1 MIATSTCINFSVL
14 NLTDNDC
21 PGHLL
26 CNEDIVL
33 DLLLSLDTSK
43 ASGPDGISAKMLKNT
58 ATSIYRSVTK
68 IFNQSISTGQV
79 PSGWK
84 SSLVVP
90 VPKTSDHL
98 QNPNNYRP
106 ISLLSILSKV
116 LESIFTP

>member
-1 MIATSTCINFSVL
+1 MLNNFFSQCFNHAFPPLSSEGEQL
-14 NLTDNDC
+14 NSTDNDC

-68 IFNQSISTGQV
+68 IFNRSHIE
-79 PSGWK
+79 
-84 SSLVVP
+84 
-90 VPKTSDHL
+90 
-98 QNPNNYRP
+98 
-106 ISLLSILSKV
+106 ILKIRENSMGY
-116 LESIFTP
+116 TWD